1 MSSSTTNTVIIKI
14 KDKSPLCVDSSRL
27 IENSSVFKRLISEL
41 HQTEIELTDFEPE
54 TVELFFTLLSDK
66 TFSEI
71 EKKQFR
77 ELHKL
82 AASFNVCWLKTSC
95 RDWLEGEIDKAQT
108 DLEQFHFVF
117 EESMFILDTWR
128 VQKFVG
134 MIISKYSTQDNSV
147 FYNNYMSNFNKMEE
161 SKVEVLLMLAGKNP
175 AQLLT
180 VPIEKLNNR
189 RCVISKKTR
198 FLLEKMNLALLYEQT
213 PEEHL
218 KLFEGLK
225 EIPELSRDDLKF
237 TLDLMTKSAK
247 EVIQRAEVST
257 KLSKITSKGNKWE
270 SFFQDFGQSIP
281 DTLDGITNFI
291 SEGKINDMELVTLI
305 LIRVCLHNPPTED
318 MSEKFLVNLVNL
330 MKYKGYSLR
339 KVSADDIDLLVES
352 LRGSSRPEKSQCIA
366 LLREIRNTF
375 SLTSYYE
382 KIRLRGKQLWDWKNQ
397 SSVQKHQSTFTIL
410 RRQLILSIEECYR
423 YAFVFKPEQ
432 IIPGVR
438 NCEKLGRCGFILETQ
453 NLSEASKLEL
463 CTTADKYQD
472 SGIHH
477 HGIHSAEKMESFF
490 ILEGTSSDGR
500 RRRGVPSWWAYGGE
514 WFPDIDHW
522 SPRRREVVITYDTSD
537 FLARRPING

>member
-14 KDKSPLCVDSSRL
+14 KDKSPLCVDSTSL
-27 IENSSVFKRLISEL
+27 IENSSVFKRLICEL
-41 HQTEIELTDFEPE
+41 NQTEIELTDFEPE

-66 TFSEI
+66 TLSEI

-82 AASFNVCWLKTSC
+82 AVSFNVCWLKTSC
-95 RDWLEGEIDKAQT
+95 RDWLEGEIDEAQT
-108 DLEQFHFVF
+108 DLEQFNFVF

-134 MIISKYSTQDNSV
+134 MMISKYSTQDNGV
-147 FYNNYMSNFNKMEE
+147 FYKNYMSNFNKMEE
-161 SKVEVLLMLAGKNP
+161 SKLEVLLMLAGRNP

-180 VPIEKLNNR
+180 LPIEKLNNR

-213 PEEHL
+213 PDEHL

-237 TLDLMTKSAK
+237 TLDMMTKSAK
-247 EVIQRAEVST
+247 EVLQRAEVST
-257 KLSKITSKGNKWE
+257 KISQITSKGNKWA

-281 DTLDGITNFI
+281 DTLDEITNSI
-291 SEGKINDMELVTLI
+291 SERKINDMELITLL
-305 LIRVCLHNPPTED
+305 LIRACLRSPPTED
-318 MSEKFLVNLVNL
+318 MSENFLMNLVNL
-330 MKYKGYSLR
+330 SKYKGYSLR
-339 KVSADDIDLLVES
+339 EVSADDIDLLVES
-352 LRGSSRPEKSQCIA
+352 LKGSSLSEKNQCIS
-366 LLREIRNTF
+366 LLREIRDTF
-375 SLTSYYE
+375 SLTSYNE
-382 KIRLRGKQLWDWKNQ
+382 KIRLRGKRLWDWKNQ
-397 SSVQKHQSTFTIL
+397 SSVQEYQSTFTIL
-410 RRQLILSIEECYR
+410 RRQLILSIDECYR
-423 YAFVFKPEQ
+423 YAFVFKPEEM
-432 IIPGVR
+432 IPGVR
-438 NCEKLGRCGFILETQ
+438 NCEKAGRCGFIVETQ
-453 NLSEASKLEL
+453 NLSGASKLEL

-500 RRRGVPSWWAYGGE
+500 QRRAVPSWWAYGGE

-522 SPRRREVVITYDTSD
+522 RRREVVITYDTSD
-537 FLARRPING
+537 FLARRPINV